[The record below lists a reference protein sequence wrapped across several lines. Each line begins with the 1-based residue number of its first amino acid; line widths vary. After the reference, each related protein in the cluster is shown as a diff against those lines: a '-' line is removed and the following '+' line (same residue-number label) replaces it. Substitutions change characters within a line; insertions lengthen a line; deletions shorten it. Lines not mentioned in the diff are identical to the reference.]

1 MSESTLQ
8 KIGVRVQELR
18 KQQGL
23 SKTEFA
29 LMDITPRERW
39 SDINRYLVR
48 HGQVVCLPNHPHCER
63 CPVSQ
68 WCDHGSEVL
77 GRK

>member
-29 LMDITPRERW
+29 LMVGISRPYLSQIENGSANVTIKMLERVA
-39 SDINRYLVR
+39 SALDVPM
-48 HGQVVCLPNHPHCER
+48 VVLH
-63 CPVSQ
+63 
-68 WCDHGSEVL
+68 
-77 GRK
+77 K

>member
-18 KQQGL
+18 KRQGL

-29 LMDITPRERW
+29 LMDITPRDRW

-48 HGQVVCLPNHPHCER
+48 HGQEVCQPNRPHCDR
-63 CPVSQ
+63 CSVSRF
-68 WCDHGSEVL
+68 CEFYLSNH
-77 GRK
+77 R